1 MYSISKKTHTNTRKE
16 VIMKT
21 IKKICL
27 VITII
32 GGLNWWLVGLLDFN
46 IIDAIFTAGSVI
58 SRIIYSIVGITSII
72 NIGILLMDL
81 DK

>member
-1 MYSISKKTHTNTRKE
+1 MTTLQ
-16 VIMKT
+16 
-21 IKKICL
+21 KICL

-32 GGLNWWLVGLLDFN
+32 GGLNWGLVGLLDFN

-58 SRIIYSIVGITSII
+58 SRRIYSIVGLTSII

>member
-1 MYSISKKTHTNTRKE
+1 MYNISRKTHTNTRKE
-16 VIMKT
+16 VIMT
-21 IKKICL
+21 TLQKICL

-32 GGLNWWLVGLLDFN
+32 GGLNWGLVGLLDFN

>member
-1 MYSISKKTHTNTRKE
+1 MYNISKKTHTNTRKE
-16 VIMKT
+16 VIMT
-21 IKKICL
+21 TLQKICL

-32 GGLNWWLVGLLDFN
+32 GGLNWGLVGLLDFN

-72 NIGILLMDL
+72 NIGIPLMDL

>member
-1 MYSISKKTHTNTRKE
+1 MYNISKKTHTNTRKE
-16 VIMKT
+16 VIMT
-21 IKKICL
+21 TLQKICL

-32 GGLNWWLVGLLDFN
+32 GGLNWGLIGLLDFN

-72 NIGILLMDL
+72 NICILLMDL

>member
-1 MYSISKKTHTNTRKE
+1 MYNISKKTHTNTRKE
-16 VIMKT
+16 VIMT
-21 IKKICL
+21 TLQEICL

-32 GGLNWWLVGLLDFN
+32 GGLNWGLVGLLDFN

>member
-1 MYSISKKTHTNTRKE
+1 MYNISKKTHTNTRKE
-16 VIMKT
+16 VIMTTLQKL
-21 IKKICL
+21 CL

-32 GGLNWWLVGLLDFN
+32 GGLNWGLVGLLDFN

>member
-1 MYSISKKTHTNTRKE
+1 MYNISKKTHTNTRKE
-16 VIMKT
+16 VIMT
-21 IKKICL
+21 TLQKICL

-32 GGLNWWLVGLLDFN
+32 GRLNWGLVGLLDFN

>member
-1 MYSISKKTHTNTRKE
+1 MYNISKKTHTNTRKE
-16 VIMKT
+16 VIMT
-21 IKKICL
+21 TLQIICL

-32 GGLNWWLVGLLDFN
+32 GGLNWGLVGLLDFN

>member
-1 MYSISKKTHTNTRKE
+1 MYNISKKTHTNTRKE

-21 IKKICL
+21 KKKICL

-32 GGLNWWLVGLLDFN
+32 GGLNWGLVGLLDFN

>member
-1 MYSISKKTHTNTRKE
+1 MYNISKKTHTNTRKE
-16 VIMKT
+16 VIMT
-21 IKKICL
+21 TLQKICL

-32 GGLNWWLVGLLDFN
+32 GGLNWGLVGLLDFN

-58 SRIIYSIVGITSII
+58 SRIIYSLVGITSII

>member
-1 MYSISKKTHTNTRKE
+1 MTTLQ
-16 VIMKT
+16 
-21 IKKICL
+21 KICL

-32 GGLNWWLVGLLDFN
+32 GGLNWGLVGLLDFN
-46 IIDAIFTAGSVI
+46 IIDAIFTAGSII

>member
-1 MYSISKKTHTNTRKE
+1 MYNISKKTHTNTRKE
-16 VIMKT
+16 VIMT
-21 IKKICL
+21 TLQKICL
-27 VITII
+27 AITII
-32 GGLNWWLVGLLDFN
+32 GGLNWGLVGLLDFN

>member
-1 MYSISKKTHTNTRKE
+1 MYNISKKTHTNTRKE
-16 VIMKT
+16 VIMT
-21 IKKICL
+21 TLQKICL

-32 GGLNWWLVGLLDFN
+32 GGLNWGLVGLLDFN

>member
-1 MYSISKKTHTNTRKE
+1 MYNISKKTHTNTRKE
-16 VIMKT
+16 VIMT
-21 IKKICL
+21 TLQKICL

-32 GGLNWWLVGLLDFN
+32 GGLNWGLVGLLDFN

-72 NIGILLMDL
+72 NIGNLLMDL

>member
-1 MYSISKKTHTNTRKE
+1 MYNISKKTHTNTRKE
-16 VIMKT
+16 VIMT
-21 IKKICL
+21 TLQKICL
-27 VITII
+27 VMTII
-32 GGLNWWLVGLLDFN
+32 GGLNWGLVGLLDFN

>member
-1 MYSISKKTHTNTRKE
+1 MYNISKKTYTNTRKE
-16 VIMKT
+16 VIMT
-21 IKKICL
+21 TLQKICL

-32 GGLNWWLVGLLDFN
+32 GGLNWGLVGLLDFN

>member
-1 MYSISKKTHTNTRKE
+1 MYNISKKTHTNTRKE
-16 VIMKT
+16 VIMT
-21 IKKICL
+21 TLQKICL

-32 GGLNWWLVGLLDFN
+32 GGLNWGLVGLLNFN
-46 IIDAIFTAGSVI
+46 IIDASFTAGSVI

>member
-1 MYSISKKTHTNTRKE
+1 MYNISKKTHTNTRKE
-16 VIMKT
+16 VIMT
-21 IKKICL
+21 TLQKICL

-32 GGLNWWLVGLLDFN
+32 GGLNWGLVGLLDFN

-58 SRIIYSIVGITSII
+58 SRMIYSIVGITSII

>member
-1 MYSISKKTHTNTRKE
+1 MYNISIKTHTNTRKE
-16 VIMKT
+16 VIMT
-21 IKKICL
+21 TLQKICL

-32 GGLNWWLVGLLDFN
+32 GGLNWGLVGLLDFN

>member
-1 MYSISKKTHTNTRKE
+1 MTTLQ
-16 VIMKT
+16 
-21 IKKICL
+21 KICL

-32 GGLNWWLVGLLDFN
+32 GGLNWGLIGLLDFN

>member
-1 MYSISKKTHTNTRKE
+1 MYNISKKTHTNTIKE
-16 VIMKT
+16 VIMT
-21 IKKICL
+21 TLQKICL

-32 GGLNWWLVGLLDFN
+32 GGLNWGLVGLLDFN

>member
-1 MYSISKKTHTNTRKE
+1 MYNISKKTHTNTRKE
-16 VIMKT
+16 VIMT
-21 IKKICL
+21 TLQKICL

-32 GGLNWWLVGLLDFN
+32 GGLNWGLIGLLDFN

>member
-1 MYSISKKTHTNTRKE
+1 MYNISKKTHTNSRKE
-16 VIMKT
+16 VIMT
-21 IKKICL
+21 TLQKICL

-32 GGLNWWLVGLLDFN
+32 GGLNWGLVGLLDFN

>member
-1 MYSISKKTHTNTRKE
+1 MYNISKKTHTNTRKE
-16 VIMKT
+16 VIMT
-21 IKKICL
+21 TLQKICL

-32 GGLNWWLVGLLDFN
+32 GGLNWGLVGLLDFN
-46 IIDAIFTAGSVI
+46 IIDAIFTADSVI